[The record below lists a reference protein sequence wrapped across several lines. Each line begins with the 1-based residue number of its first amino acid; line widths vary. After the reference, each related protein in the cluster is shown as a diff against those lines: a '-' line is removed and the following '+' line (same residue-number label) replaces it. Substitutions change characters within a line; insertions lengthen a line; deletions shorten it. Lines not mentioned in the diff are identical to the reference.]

1 MKNIIYILLLI
12 NFSSFGQRMCGTP
25 SPLVNTPST
34 NTKSFTSYTFRV
46 YYHIIAKNNGN
57 NPTSSSSSIITAHN
71 SLNARFISSNICFVL
86 SGYDVIESNY
96 LRKWKVRNNSDYGPL
111 TDDLFSQN
119 VQSNAINIYIIDP
132 DEATEID
139 RINSNNL
146 DPDYASPIGQV
157 ESIIGHSLLIRN
169 DYLNNEVLT
178 HEMGHI
184 LGLYH
189 TFEEQSNGIDD
200 PNTSSDDD
208 DAGDRCE
215 DTPAQPSSCSTL
227 NSNCDLTC
235 SLPYNTTV
243 LKSNFMVY
251 SVNTICLQNFTNDQR
266 NRMYG
271 IIDQTADL
279 QQRLIPT
286 DRTIAIQ
293 NIPFNIGPITLND
306 FVFEAKG
313 TLTVQDVNIQAP
325 GKAAFRAEQEVILE
339 PGYDA
344 LEGCR
349 ALVIIENICKVNE
362 TQAKSSDFV
371 SNHYENEGMRIDEDG
386 QNSLLTES
394 TNSIALSEGIQLSI
408 YPNPFN
414 EIIRI
419 ESDFESEFDESV
431 SVEIYD
437 LNGKL
442 VLSEKHTVL
451 ELNNGLEINTQLLNK
466 GFFII
471 HVKLNNQ
478 SFISKITKQ

>member
-12 NFSSFGQRMCGTP
+12 NCRSFGQRMCGTP
-25 SPLVNTPST
+25 SPLVNTPSA

-132 DEATEID
+132 DEDTEND
-139 RINSNNL
+139 RINSGHLSSN
-146 DPDYASPIGQV
+146 YSTPIGQV

-189 TFEEQSNGIDD
+189 TFEEQTNGIDD
-200 PNTSSDDD
+200 PNTNSDDD

-215 DTPAQPSSCSTL
+215 DTPTQPSSCSTL

-251 SVNTICLQNFTNDQR
+251 SVNTSCLQNFTNDQR

-313 TLTVQDVNIQAP
+313 NLTVIDVDIQAP
-325 GKAAFRAEQEVILE
+325 GKGAFRAEQEVILL
-339 PGYDA
+339 PGFDA

-349 ALVIIENICKVNE
+349 ALVIIENICKANE
-362 TQAKSSDFV
+362 TQAKAEDFGI
-371 SNHYENEGMRIDEDG
+371 NHYENDGMRMDESG
-386 QNSLLTES
+386 QNSLLPKTA
-394 TNSIALSEGIQLSI
+394 NSSITFDGIELSI

-442 VLSEKHTVL
+442 VLSENHTVL

-478 SFISKITKQ
+478 SFILKITKQ